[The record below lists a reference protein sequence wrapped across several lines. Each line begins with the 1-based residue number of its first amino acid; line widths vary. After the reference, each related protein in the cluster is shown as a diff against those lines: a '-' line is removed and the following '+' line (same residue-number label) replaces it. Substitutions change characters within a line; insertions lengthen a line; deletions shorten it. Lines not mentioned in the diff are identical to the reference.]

1 MTPLRFDKY
10 QGTGN
15 DFIIVDDRS
24 LTWGDFLTAQ
34 QIARLCDRRF
44 GIGADGL
51 MLLQP
56 HERVDFRMRYFNADG
71 NESTMCGN
79 GGRCLVDFAHRHDII
94 REHTTFEAIDGLHDA
109 SWEATAV
116 SLRMS
121 NPTGFTAWSDQQSWI
136 NTGSP
141 HLVVWENGPVSAVDV
156 AREGA
161 ALRHDPRFS
170 PGGTNVNFVELRG
183 GSLLVRTFERGVEAE
198 TLSCGTG
205 VTAAAYLHLMKENKL
220 NGEVSIQT
228 PGGQLL
234 VRVQDM
240 GSQQE
245 KVWLIGPATFVFSG
259 EITLQN

>member
-1 MTPLRFDKY
+1 MIPLPFDKY

-15 DFIIVDDRS
+15 DFIIIDDRS
-24 LTWGDFLTAQ
+24 LQWAGLLSSQ

-56 HERVDFRMRYFNADG
+56 HGKADFRMRYFNADG

-79 GGRCLVDFAHRHDII
+79 GGRCLVDFAHRHGII

-109 SWEATAV
+109 TWEATAV
-116 SLRMS
+116 SLKMS

-141 HLVVWENGPVSAVDV
+141 HLVVWEKGHVSAIDI

-170 PGGTNVNFVELRG
+170 PGGTNVNFAELRG

-205 VTAAAYLHLMKENKL
+205 VTAAAYLHLMRENKSD
-220 NGEVSIQT
+220 GEVNVET
-228 PGGQLL
+228 PGGHLV
-234 VRVQDM
+234 VRVQEM
-240 GSQQE
+240 GTEHE
-245 KVWLIGPATFVFSG
+245 KVWLVGPATFVFSG
-259 EITLQN
+259 EIILHS